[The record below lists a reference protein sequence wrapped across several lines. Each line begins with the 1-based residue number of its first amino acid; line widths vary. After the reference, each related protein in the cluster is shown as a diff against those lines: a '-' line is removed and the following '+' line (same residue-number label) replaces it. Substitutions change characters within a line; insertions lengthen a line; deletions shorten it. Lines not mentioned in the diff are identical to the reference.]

1 MNEHDT
7 DIRFSRYLEQLLL
20 ITGKKPTEVHEIAPA
35 KPEGGRVRAVVYAD
49 TPEPG
54 YVTGFSYG
62 LSLVRHPEW
71 TSNGRELVITVRSD
85 DIGWASVPAETAAAL
100 RGMCAYA
107 YGQAIG
113 YMKPYVESSEM
124 SSIVVADPAVRWSSG
139 PVDLSPAEIGR
150 TGQDLVDLVGVYPV
164 YASERD
170 FVYAKG
176 FDALWRLEWDRFD
189 PLRLP
194 VV

>member
-7 DIRFSRYLEQLLL
+7 DVRFSRFLEQLLL
-20 ITGKKPTEVHEIAPA
+20 LTGKKPTEVHEIAPA
-35 KPEGGRVRAVVYAD
+35 KPEDGRVRAVVYAD

-62 LSLVRHPEW
+62 LSLVRHPNW
-71 TSNGRELVITVRSD
+71 MSDVRELVITVRSH

-100 RGMCAYA
+100 RGICAYDH
-107 YGQAIG
+107 GQAIG

-139 PVDLSPAEIGR
+139 PVDLGPVGIDR
-150 TGQDLVDLVGVYPV
+150 TGQDLVDLVGLYPV

-194 VV
+194 VA